1 MTLRRKDFAAF
12 FAKVHGGHSPFRWQ
26 ERLLDAL
33 LETGMWPQRLVAP
46 TGAGKTA
53 VIDVHVFAVAL
64 TAGQGHPRS
73 PRVPRRL
80 AMVVDRRVLVDD
92 QYKHAEKVAQAL
104 GKADEGIL
112 AQVAGQLRELRRPIG
127 SPHSRDGDDGLGP
140 LVVAKLRGG
149 VMPSRDWRDEPTACA
164 VICATPDMWGSR
176 LLFRGY
182 GTALRARSREAGLLA
197 LDTAV
202 VVDEAH
208 LSRQL
213 LETARGVTRL
223 VGVAEEPLPVPHLQV
238 VETTA
243 TPAGEGPSG
252 RSVEVDE
259 KDLSAEPVLCDRMT
273 KPKPVRLV
281 STKDWPWT
289 AEAQRRRVAKLMAA
303 QAMELLTQPTPDVD
317 AAHTIGCYVNTVA
330 MAVDVVH
337 ALSAHR
343 IPDGRPPRV
352 VMVCGQNRPA
362 DLQRLPD
369 GVLTVKGHRE
379 VDVLVTTQSLEV
391 GVDLDLAA
399 IVTEL
404 APASALA
411 QRAGRANRRGLRPA
425 GPVRVI
431 VPDSRLGERSR
442 SGPYLPEELTAALQ
456 WLAVREGDPSGLAPW
471 SVRHSDMPQS
481 RRRRKLY
488 QRPEMGDAWHWAR
501 TCDELAAEPEL
512 DLWLAEDFDQE
523 NTAEILVRDA
533 MPAETAAAISLVR
546 ILPVRD
552 DEVFT
557 VPVRTAKQIVAR
569 AAQQFQS
576 MAEWERP
583 AAVRRRGDDITIV
596 DPQPD
601 ADDIDVRPGDLVV
614 IDSRTKAFTR
624 SRASSGD
631 QFSPPTPVEDDPDA
645 ADAVAL
651 FTADDLLHTL
661 ASRPPERGQVVLR
674 IEEAAWP
681 HNESVTRLLKQYAE
695 DHDSA
700 TDGIRR
706 RNLAELLKIF
716 GAELGA
722 GHPSTPMV
730 EAAVTLL
737 RGRVQDSDIFLDR
750 IPSEDGERPRL
761 ILLDRRRAQSD
772 DWIRQT
778 WLPGTA
784 PVPLDR
790 HQTAVADR
798 ATWVGQ
804 RVGLPDKL
812 VAALREAGAH
822 HDDGKADLRF
832 QAALGRTNE
841 LPLLA
846 KSGGKSR
853 EDFRKAAEQAGL
865 PSGWRHEQRSVV
877 DCWSDVHAALPGEY
891 ARLAARLAGT
901 SHGYG
906 RHTFTHTGA
915 ELLGGHGSNDQQRL
929 AEDLFDHGG
938 WDNLIETT
946 HNRWGV
952 WGCAYLEALLRAA
965 DGQASGEDK

>member
-1 MTLRRKDFAAF
+1 MTLERRDFTEFFAA
-12 FAKVHGGHSPFRWQ
+12 VHNGHNPFRWQ
-26 ERLLDAL
+26 ERLLDGL
-33 LETGMWPQRLVAP
+33 LETGMWPERLVAP

-64 TAGQGHPRS
+64 TAWQNQS

-80 AMVVDRRVLVDD
+80 AMVVGRRVLVDD
-92 QYKHAEKVAQAL
+92 QYQHAVKVAQAL
-104 GKADEGIL
+104 SRAEVGIL
-112 AQVAGQLRELRRPIG
+112 AEVAGQLRTLRRPTG
-127 SPHSRDGDDGLGP
+127 SPHSAEGDNGFGP
-140 LVVAKLRGG
+140 LVVARLRGG
-149 VMPSRDWRDEPTACA
+149 VMPSRDWRDEPTVCA

-182 GTALRARSREAGLLA
+182 GTAPRARSREAGLLA
-197 LDTAV
+197 LDAAV

-223 VGVAEEPLPVPHLQV
+223 ASVADEPLPVPHLQV

-243 TPAGEGPSG
+243 TPAGDASTA

-259 KDLSAEPVLCDRMT
+259 DDLSAEPVLRERMT
-273 KPKPVRLV
+273 KPKPVRLL

-289 AEAQRRRVAKLMAA
+289 TEAQRRRVAKLMAE
-303 QAMELLTQPTPDVD
+303 QVVELLSQPVPDVD

-337 ALSAHR
+337 AFSTQR
-343 IPDGRPPRV
+343 MPDDRQPRA

-362 DLQRLPD
+362 DLRRLPD
-369 GVLTVKGHRE
+369 GVLSVKGHPE

-391 GVDLDLAA
+391 GVDLDLAG

-431 VPDSRLGERSR
+431 VPDGRLGERSR
-442 SGPYLPEELTAALQ
+442 SGPYLPEELTAALE
-456 WLAVREGDPSGLAPW
+456 WLARLLNDPSGLAPW
-471 SVRHSDMPQS
+471 SVRHSDMPQA
-481 RRRRKLY
+481 RRRRILY
-488 QRPEMGDAWHWAR
+488 QRPEIGDAWLWSR

-512 DLWLAEDFDQE
+512 DLWLAEDFEQD
-523 NTAEILVRDA
+523 NTAGIVVRNA

-557 VPVRTAKQIVAR
+557 VPVKAAKRLVAR
-569 AAQQFQS
+569 AAQQVQS

-583 AAVRRRGDDITIV
+583 AAVRRRGDDIAIV

-601 ADDIDVRPGDLVV
+601 PDDIDVRPGDLVV

-624 SRASSGD
+624 SQAGSGD
-631 QFSPPTPVEDDPDA
+631 QFSPPTPVGDDLDA

-651 FTADDLLHTL
+651 FAADDLLHTL
-661 ASRPPERGQVVLR
+661 PGDHRPGQGQVVLR
-674 IEEAAWP
+674 IEESIWS
-681 HNESVTRLLKQYAE
+681 HNDSVAGLLKQYAD

-700 TDGIRR
+700 TDGTRR
-706 RNLAELLKIF
+706 KNLAKLLENF

-722 GHPSTPMV
+722 EHATSPMV
-730 EAAVTLL
+730 AAAVALL

-750 IPSEDGERPRL
+750 IPTEEGERLRL
-761 ILLDRRRAQSD
+761 ILLDRRRARSD
-772 DWIRQT
+772 DLIRQT
-778 WLPGTA
+778 WLPSTRQ
-784 PVPLDR
+784 VPLDD
-790 HQTAVADR
+790 HQTAVANR
-798 ATWVGQ
+798 AAWVAQ
-804 RVGLPDKL
+804 SVGLPDKL
-812 VAALREAGAH
+812 MESLREAGAH

-832 QAALGRTNE
+832 QAALGRTEE

-846 KSGGKSR
+846 KSGGKSLA
-853 EDFRKAAEQAGL
+853 DFRKAAEQAGL
-865 PSGWRHEQRSVV
+865 PAGWRHEQRSIV
-877 DCWSDVHAALPGEY
+877 DGWAAVHAALPEDY
-891 ARLAARLAGT
+891 ARLTVRLAGT

-915 ELLGGHGSNDQQRL
+915 ELLGGHGSSDKQQL
-929 AEDLFDHGG
+929 AEELFDDGG

-946 HNRWGV
+946 HHRWGV